1 MVMLRRIDYTPKSWE
16 ERNAER
22 LKNAFD
28 NHQIIRDRGAF
39 SVAPDDEYNWAMKS
53 EKLASRIN
61 ALKQQTAQQRAI
73 NRNAQLASAPITIR
87 RPSLSTQGSPVA
99 TPGGWNN
106 IPSPPKGNFGAL
118 VAAIAGKESG
128 GNYGAVNPDSGAL
141 GKYQIMP
148 ANIASWS
155 KAALGYSITP
165 QQFLASPRLQEQ
177 IARHRLR
184 QYFNQYGAAGAASA
198 WYSGDPNKWKTGA
211 GHGSQG
217 AYPTIYNYVMA
228 ILKAM
233 GKR

>member
-1 MVMLRRIDYTPKSWE
+1 MVSLRRIDYTPQSWE
-16 ERNAER
+16 QRNAER
-22 LKNAFD
+22 LKSAFD

-39 SVAPDDEYNWAMKS
+39 SVAPDDEYNWALKA

-61 ALKQQTAQQRAI
+61 ALKQQTAQQRAV
-73 NRNAQLASAPITIR
+73 NRNARLASAPITINL
-87 RPSLSTQGSPVA
+87 PNAPVQ
-99 TPGGWNN
+99 TGGRVQSKGV
-106 IPSPPKGNFGAL
+106 PPPPKGNFGAL

-128 GNYGAVNPDSGAL
+128 GNYGAVNKDSGAL

-148 ANIASWS
+148 GNIASWS

-233 GKR
+233 GQR